1 MKLYRFL
8 FIGISLFSCQSKEHI
23 KVITKEVIVKEK
35 YNPIEQDSPN
45 PLFDCYEGS
54 QLDVNSCSSKEL
66 A

>member
-54 QLDVNSCSSKEL
+54 QLDVNICSSKEL

>member
-1 MKLYRFL
+1 MPVRWHQPLFL
-8 FIGISLFSCQSKEHI
+8 PIKRTYQSHS
-23 KVITKEVIVKEK
+23 KEVIVKEK

-54 QLDVNSCSSKEL
+54 QLDMNICSSKEL